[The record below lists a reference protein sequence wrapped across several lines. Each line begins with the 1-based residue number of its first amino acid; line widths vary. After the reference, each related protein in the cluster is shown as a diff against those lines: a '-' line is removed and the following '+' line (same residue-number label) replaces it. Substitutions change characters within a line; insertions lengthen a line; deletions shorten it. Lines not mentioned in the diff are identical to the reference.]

1 MMQTTHDCVPAFA
14 IPRWNA
20 RKAPEQLTMLSI
32 PHLILLFV
40 IALIVF
46 GPEKLPQLAR
56 TLGKVMA
63 EFRKVTGDLRRVVDD
78 EMREMERQT
87 REAEIRKRDAAAQQA
102 LPGLPAGN
110 AEAGSTVS
118 AVGDAAVAAPFQNV
132 PTPDAEPVADPAA
145 LSEPGQTTPSMSP
158 PGTVPGDRPTLRP
171 VTADSPGGDR
181 ATEQLDSSEPAAHA
195 SS

>member
-1 MMQTTHDCVPAFA
+1 MMQTTHDCVPAFGV
-14 IPRWNA
+14 PRKIGA
-20 RKAPEQLTMLSI
+20 RKASEQPAMLSI

-56 TLGKVMA
+56 TLGKVMS

-78 EMREMERQT
+78 EMREMERHT

-102 LPGLPAGN
+102 LPGLPA
-110 AEAGSTVS
+110 AGVESGSSVS
-118 AVGDAAVAAPFQNV
+118 SVADASVAAPFQNV
-132 PTPDAEPVADPAA
+132 PTPDAEPAA
-145 LSEPGQTTPSMSP
+145 VNEIAQTTPSMSP
-158 PGTVPGDRPTLRP
+158 PGTVPGERPTSRAAS
-171 VTADSPGGDR
+171 ADSPSDDR
-181 ATEQLDSSEPAAHA
+181 AAENLDSSEPAAHA

>member
-1 MMQTTHDCVPAFA
+1 
-14 IPRWNA
+14 
-20 RKAPEQLTMLSI
+20 MLSI

-87 REAEIRKRDAAAQQA
+87 REAEIRKRDAAGQQA
-102 LPGLPAGN
+102 LPGLPAAG
-110 AEAGSTVS
+110 AEAGSGVT

-132 PTPDAEPVADPAA
+132 PTPDAEPAA
-145 LSEPGQTTPSMSP
+145 PSEAGVTTPSMSP
-158 PGTVPGDRPTLRP
+158 PGTVPGERPTLRP
-171 VTADSPGGDR
+171 ASADSPGDDR
-181 ATEQLDSSEPAAHA
+181 AAEQLDSSEPAAHA

>member
-1 MMQTTHDCVPAFA
+1 
-14 IPRWNA
+14 
-20 RKAPEQLTMLSI
+20 MLSI

-87 REAEIRKRDAAAQQA
+87 REAEIRTRDAAAQQA
-102 LPGLPAGN
+102 LPGLPA
-110 AEAGSTVS
+110 ETSESGSGVS

-132 PTPDAEPVADPAA
+132 PTPDAEPASQSDA
-145 LSEPGQTTPSMSP
+145 LQSEPGQTTPSMSP
-158 PGTVPGDRPTLRP
+158 PGTVPGERPTLRP
-171 VTADSPGGDR
+171 APTDSPGDDR
-181 ATEQLDSSEPAAHA
+181 AAEQLDSSEPTAHA

>member
-1 MMQTTHDCVPAFA
+1 
-14 IPRWNA
+14 
-20 RKAPEQLTMLSI
+20 MLSI

-102 LPGLPAGN
+102 LPALPAAG
-110 AEAGSTVS
+110 AEAGSSVT

-132 PTPDAEPVADPAA
+132 STPDAEPVAENEIA
-145 LSEPGQTTPSMSP
+145 QTTPSMSP
-158 PGTVPGDRPTLRP
+158 PGTVPGDRPTVRP
-171 VTADSPGGDR
+171 APADSPGDGR
-181 ATEQLDSSEPAAHA
+181 AAEQLDSSEPTAHA